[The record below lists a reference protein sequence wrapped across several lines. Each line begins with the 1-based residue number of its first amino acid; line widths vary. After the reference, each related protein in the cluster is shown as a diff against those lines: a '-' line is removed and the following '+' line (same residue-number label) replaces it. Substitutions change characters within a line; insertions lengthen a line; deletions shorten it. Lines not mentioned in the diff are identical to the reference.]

1 MSIKVTI
8 TEQGLTSLINAQNN
22 GSAALKLTQAKLG
35 KGRYTPD
42 AQQVDLV
49 EPFKTL
55 STIAG
60 KVVEDHLIHLTIK
73 DESADEYEVGEFGI
87 YTDTG
92 VLFAVYSD
100 PDQDDWILEK
110 DALAT
115 LLLAI
120 DISLQ
125 SVTTDCI
132 EFGNIELISPP
143 ASYDNRGVVQLAD
156 RLSVLAPKH
165 DQVPTVDA
173 VHQLIKHLF
182 VGQVSAFACAH
193 APAGWLVA
201 DGASLQRSD
210 YPELWTFAQSSGN
223 LALAETDKALG
234 QFGPGNGTT
243 SFSLPDLR
251 GEFIRA
257 LSPERGMGS
266 SEADSIKSHTH
277 SGATADAGEHKHP
290 ITIDKQG
297 LHSHSGTTADAGHH
311 AHTGVTNG
319 AGYHNHS
326 GHTSYDGLHNHNLSA
341 MGKDGINGNSNVYG
355 WEEKLRDVPSYHISH
370 NTTLAGNHRHVLSIS
385 GSGNHQHSL
394 AINTNGNH
402 RHAVDTLASGE
413 HQHNASILEAGQHHH
428 SLIIDHTGG
437 HETRPRNI
445 ALLMCI
451 KY

>member
-1 MSIKVTI
+1 MSINVII
-8 TEQGLTSLINAQNN
+8 TEQGLASLINAQNN
-22 GSAALKLTQAKLG
+22 GSAALKLTEAKLG
-35 KGRYTPD
+35 KGRYIPD
-42 AQQVDLV
+42 AQQSDLV

-55 STIAG
+55 STLAG
-60 KVVEDHLIHLTIK
+60 KVVEDHLMHLTIK

-100 PDQDDWILEK
+100 PDQDRWILEK

-143 ASYDNRGVVQLAD
+143 ATYDNRGVVQLAD
-156 RLSVLAPKH
+156 KQSVLVPKH

-201 DGASLQRSD
+201 DGARLQRSE
-210 YPELWTFAQSSGN
+210 YPELWAFAQSSGN
-223 LALAETDKALG
+223 LASTESHKAPG
-234 QFGPGNGTT
+234 QFGPGNGLT
-243 SFSLPDLR
+243 SFTLPDLR

-257 LSPERGMGS
+257 VNQERAIGS

-297 LHSHSGTTADAGHH
+297 SHSHSGTTTDAGHH
-311 AHTGVTNG
+311 AHTGTANDGGYHAHSASATVNGRHNHGVEAPRRGG
-319 AGYHNHS
+319 AGS
-326 GHTSYDGLHNHNLSA
+326 DA
-341 MGKDGINGNSNVYG
+341 G
-355 WEEKLRDVPSYHISH
+355 WESNDYYNKRLVRYTQRSGEHTHDISV
-370 NTTLAGNHRHVLSIS
+370 AA
-385 GSGNHQHSL
+385 SGNHQHSL
-394 AINTNGNH
+394 AINANGNH
-402 RHAVDTLASGE
+402 RHAVETLASGE
-413 HQHNASILEAGQHHH
+413 HQHNANSLEAGQHHH
-428 SLIIDHTGG
+428 RLIIDHTGG
-437 HETRPRNI
+437 HETRPRNV

>member
-1 MSIKVTI
+1 MSINVTI

-22 GSAALKLTQAKLG
+22 GSTALKLTEAKLG

-42 AQQVDLV
+42 AQQSELV

-60 KVVEDHLIHLTIK
+60 KVVEDHLIHLTVK

-100 PDQDDWILEK
+100 PDQDNWILEK

-143 ASYDNRGVVQLAD
+143 ATYSDKGVVQLAD
-156 RLSVLAPKH
+156 KQSVLEPKH

-173 VHQLIKHLF
+173 LHHLIKHLF
-182 VGQVSAFACAH
+182 VGQVSAFACAQ
-193 APAGWLVA
+193 PPTGWLVA
-201 DGASLQRSD
+201 DGASLQRSE
-210 YPELWTFAQSSGN
+210 YPDLWAFAQSSGN
-223 LALAETDKALG
+223 LALSEADKALG
-234 QFGPGNGTT
+234 QSGPGNGLT
-243 SFSLPDLR
+243 SFTLPDLR

-257 LSPERGMGS
+257 VNNERVIGS
-266 SEADSIKSHTH
+266 SEEDSLKSHTH
-277 SGATADAGEHKHP
+277 SGKTKTSGAHSHNTVVSKSGVHTHTGSSLTSGDHSHTSSMSPAG
-290 ITIDKQG
+290 T
-297 LHSHSGTTADAGHH
+297 HSHSGSTTAAGNH
-311 AHTGVTNG
+311 AHGLHMPSDIVG
-319 AGYHNHS
+319 S
-326 GHTSYDGLHNHNLSA
+326 HTSYNYKGVVHVSWDMFSNMRHTHSTGSHTHALS
-341 MGKDGINGNSNVYG
+341 ING
-355 WEEKLRDVPSYHISH
+355 VP
-370 NTTLAGNHRHVLSIS
+370 NHRHNVSINI
-385 GSGNHQHSL
+385 GGGHSHGIDIEN
-394 AINTNGNH
+394 A
-402 RHAVDTLASGE
+402 GE
-413 HQHNASILEAGQHHH
+413 HDHQVTVESAGIHDHNFETHT
-428 SLIIDHTGG
+428 TGG
-437 HETRPRNI
+437 VETRPRNV